1 MTTNEKTGP
10 TRKKVRVVDF
20 PKMKADGQRI
30 VMVTAYDY
38 PTSSLADEA
47 GVDSILVGDS
57 YGMVVLGYDTTIPV
71 TVEQLLPVCQAVRR
85 GSTHTLLIG
94 DMPFLS
100 FQVSEEDAIRNAG
113 RFIKEGGM
121 EAVKIEGG

>member
-1 MTTNEKTGP
+1 MG
-10 TRKKVRVVDF
+10 
-20 PKMKADGQRI
+20 
-30 VMVTAYDY
+30 
-38 PTSSLADEA
+38 DEV

-71 TVEQLLPVCQAVRR
+71 TVEELLPVCQAVKR
-85 GSTHTLLIG
+85 GASRPLLIG

-113 RFIKEGGM
+113 RFITEGGM
-121 EAVKIEGG
+121 EAVKIEGREEVTHMAKPVSKAGIPVL